1 MSSTELKLTAVW
13 TGSNPPPSTLKLTDY
28 KLPIV
33 GDLPAGYF
41 NALYGNRAAYSA
53 LGELLTDAQNKGL
66 FFSTAVVTVAL
77 KKERKPGVVHIQDL
91 TENTGGMVNLTRVS
105 KEVVAEIAAI
115 YKDCLVHSDGGCGLP
130 EKPDDTVVDNM
141 DWRKPFRFMP
151 ECPEHLPVVFDLL
164 QCSVLVHP
172 VAFTT
177 TPEGKHHFIASF
189 DPERITILDA
199 QPNRHEIGPHP
210 DKIIL

>member
-13 TGSNPPPSTLKLTDY
+13 TGSTPPPSTLKLTDY

-151 ECPEHLPVVFDLL
+151 NRLEHIPEVFDLL
-164 QCSVLVHP
+164 QCEVLVHP
-172 VAFTT
+172 VRFSTSAADTI
-177 TPEGKHHFIASF
+177 HHVASLL
-189 DPERITILDA
+189 LDEVTVISA
-199 QPNRHEIGPHP
+199 EPNRFEVGPHP
-210 DKIIL
+210 DKIMF